1 MSRKY
6 EPGERINSFDELIK
20 QKFVFHRK
28 QLISRG
34 WFSNWQIRYVMQE
47 IEKGNI
53 RYSKKVNAKHIV
65 EVEDVL
71 QVLGDSYGFGSD
83 EYENLK
89 HQIERI
95 QMIHNQSED
104 NA

>member
-6 EPGERINSFDELIK
+6 ELGESINSLDELVK

-28 QLISRG
+28 QLINRG
-34 WFSNWQIRYVMQE
+34 WFSSWQIRYAMQE
-47 IEKGNI
+47 IAKGNI
-53 RYSKKVNAKHIV
+53 RYSKKANVKHIV

-71 QVLGDSYGFGSD
+71 QVLGDSYGFGSE

-89 HQIERI
+89 YQIERI
-95 QMIHNQSED
+95 QTIHNQSED
-104 NA
+104 DA